1 MAIFPGRTRIGMKL
15 KNLMVWMMALGILC
29 PLAEAAPPTS
39 VNVVARVTSE
49 RIRDKK
55 DKDAD
60 AKKDAP
66 KKDGSVKRMEIR
78 ISVLGSV
85 EPDVLT
91 VKCAWLGRDVATK
104 DKVLLKEDSQEAKLE
119 GNQVVVVPPPA
130 EFVTTEV
137 MKKDASGKS
146 TKEASGSDYRGWRV
160 LVYNSAGTLIGKA
173 YSSPAIE
180 EDEERQNKK

>member
-1 MAIFPGRTRIGMKL
+1 MKL
-15 KNLMVWMMALGILC
+15 KNLMVWMMMLGILS

-49 RIRDKK
+49 RVRDKK

-60 AKKDAP
+60 AQKDAP
-66 KKDGSVKRMEIR
+66 KKEGSVKRMEIR
-78 ISVLGSV
+78 VSVLGSV
-85 EPDVLT
+85 EPDLLT
-91 VKCAWLGRDVATK
+91 VKCAWFGRDAATR
-104 DKVLLKEDSQEAKLE
+104 DKILLKEDSQEAKLE

-130 EFVTTEV
+130 EFVITEAT
-137 MKKDASGKS
+137 KKDASGKS
-146 TKEASGSDYRGWRV
+146 TKEVSGNDYRGWRV
-160 LVYNSAGTLIGKA
+160 LIYNSAGTLVGKA

>member
-1 MAIFPGRTRIGMKL
+1 MKL
-15 KNLMVWMMALGILC
+15 KNLMVWMMTLGILS

-49 RIRDKK
+49 RVRDKK

-66 KKDGSVKRMEIR
+66 KKEGSVKRMEVR

-91 VKCAWLGRDVATK
+91 VKCAWFGRDAATK
-104 DKVLLKEDSQEAKLE
+104 DKVLLKEDSQEAKLD

-130 EFVTTEV
+130 EFVITEAP
-137 MKKDASGKS
+137 KKDANDKDKKAGP
-146 TKEASGSDYRGWRV
+146 TGCDYRGWRV
-160 LVYNSAGTLIGKA
+160 MVYNSTGTLVGKA